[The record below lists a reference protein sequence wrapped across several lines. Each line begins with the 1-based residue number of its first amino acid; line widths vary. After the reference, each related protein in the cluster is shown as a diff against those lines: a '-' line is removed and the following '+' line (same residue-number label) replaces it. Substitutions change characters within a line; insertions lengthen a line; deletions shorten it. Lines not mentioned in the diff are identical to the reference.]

1 MRKQEK
7 RIESN
12 SEERISARKQKKK
25 KHTKKKNEKVPMEGN
40 IMLVL
45 SCNSCV
51 YIENTNETEK

>member
-12 SEERISARKQKKK
+12 SEERISARKQEKK

-51 YIENTNETEK
+51 